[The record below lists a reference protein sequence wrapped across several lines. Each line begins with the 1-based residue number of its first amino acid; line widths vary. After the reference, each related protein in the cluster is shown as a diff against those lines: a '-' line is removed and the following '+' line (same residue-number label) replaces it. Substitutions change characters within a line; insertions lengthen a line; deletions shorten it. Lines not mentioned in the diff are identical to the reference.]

1 MILILISAIS
11 YALDDFGGL
20 YWVDYY
26 GSRYWEWFW
35 FNHIVS
41 GPFMVL
47 SILLFLGAIVAL
59 GFALGSRRI
68 GSKKTPYIISM
79 IMMVTIFL
87 ISFLGMLTLAAVG
100 TIGDYDD
107 WWWDTACYV
116 GNIAPILITLMLIYP
131 LVIVSKKKDEE
142 GSGQGRRKNNGKRS
156 KKNRSSSNKT
166 KR

>member
-1 MILILISAIS
+1 MIFIFISAIS

-26 GSRYWEWFW
+26 GTRYWEWFW
-35 FNHIVS
+35 FNHLAS

-47 SILLFLGAIVAL
+47 SVLLFLGAIVTLGIAL
-59 GFALGSRRI
+59 ASKRI

-79 IMMVTIFL
+79 IMMALIFL

-100 TIGDYDD
+100 TIGDYED

-131 LVIVSKKKDEE
+131 LVIISKKKDDE
-142 GSGQGRRKNNGKRS
+142 GSRIGHRKNTGKRS
-156 KKNRSSSNKT
+156 HKKRSSSKKP